1 MMCDVAHDSDMLLAV
16 KIGVFVVSWSYVIVE
31 MYHLWLAVMTLIVA
45 SWGIDVYMIGKLCC
59 SIAQEF

>member
-1 MMCDVAHDSDMLLAV
+1 MMCDVAYDSDMLLAV

-31 MYHLWLAVMTLIVA
+31 RYHFWLAVMGLIVA
-45 SWGIDVYMIGKLCC
+45 SWGMDVYTIGKLCC